1 MSVSDIDLV
10 NMFTKYMAM
19 NRAGSSGTLYTGMI
33 NDLRTEIFDLSG
45 QIAILDAQEETYNE
59 QYLDARENPKKF
71 GLFGNLGVRTTQDWV
86 FAFFYFSYAIFGF
99 LLLLTLV
106 KNSQRKFMTALYVT
120 GIGLFVTLIITVLL
134 ISYA

>member
-1 MSVSDIDLV
+1 MSVPDIDLV

-33 NDLRTEIFDLSG
+33 SDLRTQIYDLSG
-45 QIAILDAQEETYNE
+45 QVAILDAQEETYNE
-59 QYLDARENPKKF
+59 QYLDAKENPKKF

-120 GIGLFVTLIITVLL
+120 GIGLFVTLIITLLL